1 MAQKK
6 CLYIWKDGREP
17 MEILKGCVWLRF
29 MRVCVCVCWELATH
43 EDKCKVIQGIS

>member
-29 MRVCVCVCWELATH
+29 MRVCVCVCVGSWQPMRINA
-43 EDKCKVIQGIS
+43 K